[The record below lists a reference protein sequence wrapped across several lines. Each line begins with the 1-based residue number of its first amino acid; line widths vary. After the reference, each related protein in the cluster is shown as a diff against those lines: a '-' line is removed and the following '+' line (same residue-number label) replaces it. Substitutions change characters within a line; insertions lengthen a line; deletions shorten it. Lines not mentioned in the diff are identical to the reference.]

1 MKTKITLISL
11 FTILFSFAQNGKYE
25 LLKDKT
31 ETNILFDQVFEL
43 SKITTEKKEIISSLY
58 FKQVYHEIQ
67 RADYLKRLPK
77 YDILKK
83 EAENAFFSKQIPLA
97 LLISEVETIKTEV
110 FENHQ
115 ITKNNREQLV
125 LDPLVSDAFQKHKI
139 ELMAPLV
146 SKSKNKTVEFILK
159 DKNIF
164 NTTSKTIQAIYMSF
178 TENDL
183 WLTVSVNQPI
193 KVDFNTYGKKSISFK
208 IEFTN
213 GESKVIKSTFEIKG
227 SSNLANRNG
236 NEILAETITA
246 TIPFQ
251 GYGESAAY
259 LGQGEYEIYL
269 DNVDQVL
276 DKPIFL
282 VDGFDPG
289 DTRDAN
295 LIYSLLNY
303 GTSGE
308 NLGDIVR
315 NEGFDVVVLNFPQ
328 YSPEDGVIIDGGADF
343 IQRNAMILV
352 ELINQINA
360 QKVGNEQNVVIGPSM
375 GGLISRYALRY
386 MEQNQIEHDT
396 RLYLSFDSPHLGAN
410 VPIGFQHLFNYMAFG
425 PLGDVTLQ
433 GVVNEV
439 FKSPAAKQML
449 LDHFEGHLQ
458 SGSLTEFNN
467 SNQLPTGAPNFRT
480 PFQNELTAMGF
491 PTETRNIAISNG
503 SGNGTMTGTP
513 GMFVLNDYTVDASS
527 TQRAKFDVRF
537 TPPAGISNQL
547 VSRFRAQQY
556 ILFWLTVF
564 SSTANAA
571 SPSTSSGLDSAP
583 GGMFNVADFGTGGSG
598 NPTLDDF
605 LANLLI
611 DKFCFI
617 PTLSSLAITNPNWYT
632 NVTGSSETPFVTTYV
647 PTENEAHVTLTE
659 GNVTFALNEILNPPL
674 TLEQPE
680 LLKNITV
687 KNPVRNSVEIFSP
700 STISNASI
708 SIVDASGKKVFVQ
721 KSVTFEG
728 NFQIPIN
735 LMNGFYF
742 IKIESTEKSIIHK
755 LIKN

>member
-1 MKTKITLISL
+1 MKTQITILSL

-31 ETNILFDQVFEL
+31 KTNILYDQVFEL
-43 SKITTEKKEIISSLY
+43 SKITTEKKEIISSLF

-67 RADYLKRLPK
+67 RADYLQRLPK

-83 EAENAFFSKQIPLA
+83 EADNAFFSKQIPLA
-97 LLISEVETIKTEV
+97 LLISEVETIKPEV

-125 LDPLVSDAFQKHKI
+125 LDPVVSDAFQEHEI
-139 ELMAPLV
+139 VLIAPLV

-164 NTTSKTIQAIYMSF
+164 NTTSKTIQAIYISF
-178 TENDL
+178 TDNDL

-193 KVDFNTYGKKSISFK
+193 KFDFSTYGKKSISFK

-213 GESKVIKSTFEIKG
+213 GESKVIQSTFEIQG
-227 SSNLANRNG
+227 SSNLTNRNG

-289 DTRDAN
+289 DTRDTN

-537 TPPAGISNQL
+537 TPPAGVSNQL

-583 GGMFNVADFGTGGSG
+583 GGMFNVADFADGGSG

-617 PTLSSLAITNPNWYT
+617 PTLSSLALTNPNWYT
-632 NVTGSSETPFVTTYV
+632 NVTGSSGTPFENTYV

-674 TLEQPE
+674 TLGQPE
-680 LLKNITV
+680 ILKNITV
-687 KNPVRNSVEIFSP
+687 KNPIHNSVEIFSP
-700 STISNASI
+700 FTISNASI
-708 SIVDASGKKVFVQ
+708 SIVDASGKKVFGQ
-721 KSVTFEG
+721 KRVTFEG
-728 NFQIPIN
+728 NFQIPIH

>member
-67 RADYLKRLPK
+67 RADYLQRLPK

-83 EAENAFFSKQIPLA
+83 EADNAFFSKQIPLA

-178 TENDL
+178 TDNDL

-213 GESKVIKSTFEIKG
+213 GESKVIKSTFEIQG

-289 DTRDAN
+289 DTRDTN

-328 YSPEDGVIIDGGADF
+328 YSPEDGLIIDGGADF

-360 QKVGNEQNVVIGPSM
+360 QKVGAEQNVVIGPSM

-386 MEQNQIEHDT
+386 MEQNQMEHDT

-458 SGSLTEFNN
+458 GGSLTEFNN

-537 TPPAGISNQL
+537 TPPAGVSNQL

-583 GGMFNVADFGTGGSG
+583 GGMFNVADFAAGGSG

-674 TLEQPE
+674 TIEQPD

-687 KNPVRNSVEIFSP
+687 KNPIHNSVEIFSP
-700 STISNASI
+700 FTISNASI
-708 SIVDASGKKVFVQ
+708 SIVDASGKKVFGQ
-721 KSVTFEG
+721 IGVTFEG
-728 NFQIPIN
+728 NFQIPIH